1 VYHAKYLAAFSLT
14 GVRLP
19 FPQPKEIA
27 MRTGTLALVT
37 ADGAQHM
44 LEMFVFSWVNSAGS
58 ATSRRGLIEI
68 SARNN
73 DLGQLLFHIKT
84 SGTAEDR
91 VALSAFHSKLLAAL
105 ASTLD
110 TQITAYTNEATL
122 PPNLVE
128 VDLKRNL
135 VYLIVS

>member
-1 VYHAKYLAAFSLT
+1 
-14 GVRLP
+14 
-19 FPQPKEIA
+19 

-37 ADGAQHM
+37 TDGAHHK

-58 ATSRRGLIEI
+58 ATSRRGQIEI
-68 SARNN
+68 SARSAE
-73 DLGQLLFHIKT
+73 LGQLLLHIKT

-105 ASTLD
+105 ASSLE
-110 TQITAYTNEATL
+110 TQITAYTSEATL

>member
-1 VYHAKYLAAFSLT
+1 
-14 GVRLP
+14 
-19 FPQPKEIA
+19 
-27 MRTGTLALVT
+27 MRTGTLDLVT
-37 ADGAQHM
+37 TDGTQHK
-44 LEMFVFSWVNSAGS
+44 LEMFVFMWVNAAGS
-58 ATSRRGLIEI
+58 ATNRRWVIDISSR
-68 SARNN
+68 SS
-73 DLGQLLFHIKT
+73 DLGQLVFRIKT

-105 ASTLD
+105 ASSLE
-110 TQITAYTNEATL
+110 TQITAYTSEATL

>member
-1 VYHAKYLAAFSLT
+1 
-14 GVRLP
+14 
-19 FPQPKEIA
+19 

-37 ADGAQHM
+37 KKGTHHK
-44 LEMFVFSWVNSAGS
+44 LEMFVFSWVNSTGS
-58 ATSRRGLIEI
+58 ATSRRWLIEI
-68 SARNN
+68 SARNAE
-73 DLGQLLFHIKT
+73 LGQLLLHITT
-84 SGTAEDR
+84 SGASEDR
-91 VALSAFHSKLLAAL
+91 VALSAFHNKLLAAL

-110 TQITAYTNEATL
+110 TQITAYINEDTL

>member
-1 VYHAKYLAAFSLT
+1 
-14 GVRLP
+14 
-19 FPQPKEIA
+19 

-37 ADGAQHM
+37 KNGTQHK

-58 ATSRRGLIEI
+58 GTNRRWLIEI
-68 SARNN
+68 SARSA
-73 DLGQLLFHIKT
+73 DLGQLLFRIET
-84 SGTAEDR
+84 TGASEDR
-91 VALSAFHSKLLAAL
+91 VALSAFHDKLLAAL
-105 ASTLD
+105 ASSLD
-110 TQITAYTNEATL
+110 TQITAYTSGDAL